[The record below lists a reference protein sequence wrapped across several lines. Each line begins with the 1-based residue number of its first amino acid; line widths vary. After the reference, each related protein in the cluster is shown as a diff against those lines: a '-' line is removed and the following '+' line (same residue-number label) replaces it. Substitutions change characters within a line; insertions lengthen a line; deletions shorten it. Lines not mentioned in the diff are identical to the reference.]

1 MRLAIVIP
9 AFNEESRLPETLHHL
24 KLLSRQPDFPW
35 ALRAVVV
42 VNDGSTD
49 QTSGRVMEMAVDWPE
64 LSELRLQRNLGKG
77 AAVYTG
83 LRHLHASS
91 DVEFILVA
99 DADEATPWRELW
111 RLVEEVKLHPGSDL
125 YYASRRH
132 PQSQILQRQAWWR
145 ESMGRGFNL
154 LLRLLAG
161 ISVKDTQ
168 CGFKLF
174 RNHQNLSRILEDWS
188 VARFAWDAEVF
199 LSCSRLGFH
208 TQEFSVGWR
217 HVEASRVH
225 PIRDS
230 LQMAWEIL
238 RLRMKRSV
246 IQRSLAVLKPART
259 SAERFSERVNSEL
272 IR

>member
-9 AFNEESRLPETLHHL
+9 AFNEESRLPETLRHL
-24 KLLSRQPDFPW
+24 KLLSRQSDFPW
-35 ALRAVVV
+35 ELGAVVV

-49 QTSGRVMEMAVDWPE
+49 QTSGQVSEMAADWPE
-64 LSELRLQRNLGKG
+64 LSELRFQRNLGKG
-77 AAVYTG
+77 AAVYVG
-83 LRHLHASS
+83 LRHLHAPS
-91 DVEFILVA
+91 DRDFILVA
-99 DADEATPWRELW
+99 DADEATPWQELW
-111 RLVEEVKLHPGSDL
+111 RLAQEVKLHPGADL

-132 PQSQILQRQAWWR
+132 PQSQILQRQVWWR

-199 LSCSRLGFH
+199 LSCSRLGLQ
-208 TQEFSVGWR
+208 TQEFAVGWR

-225 PIRDS
+225 PVRDS
-230 LQMAWEIL
+230 LQMAWEVL
-238 RLRMKRSV
+238 RLRLRRSV
-246 IQRSLAVLKPART
+246 IWRSLSVSTPARS
-259 SAERFSERVNSEL
+259 SAKRFSQRVDVEL